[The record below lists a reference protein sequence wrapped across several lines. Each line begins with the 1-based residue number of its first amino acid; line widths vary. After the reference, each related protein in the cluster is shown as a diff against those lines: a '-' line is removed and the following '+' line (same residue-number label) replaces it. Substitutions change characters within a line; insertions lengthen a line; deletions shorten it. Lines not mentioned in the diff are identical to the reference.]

1 MRSTKLLASLC
12 GVAVLC
18 SGLAACGGP
27 QKFKVGETKSY
38 PSPYM
43 PGKASDKAA
52 PVPGRY
58 QDIRP
63 AADAWEPPYP
73 PEYRVELE
81 GGAAAYLVPDSSLDL
96 VRLFLYAPR
105 PVQPARPADAAK
117 LRLYS
122 ALLKDGGTKK
132 LSPSKLEDSLEFIAA
147 GLSARQGA
155 WQSEGAFDALSRD
168 ADALLGLLRDAVLEP
183 GLDAEVFALT
193 QRRMLEGRKH
203 RYATPGGV
211 MGAAYERVMQ
221 GGHPS
226 NWQPDPAEIRAAR
239 PADLKPLA
247 GTGFGRRGLVIGVAG
262 RFDRAAMIEK
272 LNAFVRAFPDSAPRP
287 AALAPAKPFRG
298 PLAPGVY
305 LVDKPF
311 AQTTLRLAVPGVRRP
326 DPDYYRL
333 AVASYIFGDG
343 GFTSRLV
350 LRVRSDEGLAYGV
363 NSEIESDYNRRGT
376 VYVGLQSK
384 AATGAY
390 AARIVR
396 EEMRRMARDGVTE
409 AEMER
414 ARDALLKSLPSMFD
428 GPASTARI
436 FAQSE
441 AWGRSPEHFREYRK
455 ALEGMTRAEVEDAFR
470 RYFDA
475 DSLRVIAVG
484 PKDVLLA
491 PDAAHGGAS
500 LKDFGKVTEITEE
513 ELDRRE

>member
-1 MRSTKLLASLC
+1 VKRLSLLFACAL
-12 GVAVLC
+12 
-18 SGLAACGGP
+18 LAACGGG
-27 QKFKVGETKSY
+27 KVAKVDATKSY
-38 PSPYM
+38 PSPYA
-43 PGKASDKAA
+43 PGKDA

-58 QDIRP
+58 QDIAP
-63 AADAWEPPYP
+63 PPDTWEPPYP

-81 GGAAAYLVPDSSLDL
+81 GGAVAYLVPDSSLDL
-96 VRLFLYAPR
+96 VRLYLYAPR
-105 PVQPARPADAAK
+105 PVQAARPADVAK

-122 ALLKDGGTKK
+122 ALLKNGGTKA
-132 LSPSKLEDSLEFIAA
+132 LSPAKLEDSLEFIAA
-147 GLSARQGA
+147 GLSAGQGA
-155 WQSEGAFDALSRD
+155 WQSEGSFDALSRD
-168 ADALLGLLRDAVLEP
+168 ADALLGLLADAVLEP
-183 GLDAEVFALT
+183 GLDAEVFTLM

-211 MGAAYERVMQ
+211 MGVLYERVMQ
-221 GGHPS
+221 GSHPS
-226 NWQPDPAEIRAAR
+226 NWQAEASELSAAR
-239 PADLKPLA
+239 PPDLKPLA

-262 RFDRAAMIEK
+262 RFDRAAMIAR
-272 LNAFVRAFPDSAPRP
+272 LNAFVRAFPDSAPRSP
-287 AALAPAKPFRG
+287 ALAPPRPFPGAR
-298 PLAPGVY
+298 APGVY

-311 AQTTLRLAVPGVRRP
+311 AQTTLRLAAPGVRRP

-350 LRVRSDEGLAYGV
+350 QRVRSDEGLAYGV
-363 NSEIESDYNRRGT
+363 GSEVESDYNRRGT
-376 VYVGLQSK
+376 VYVSLQSK

-396 EEMRRMARDGVTE
+396 EEMRRMAKDGITD
-409 AEMER
+409 AELER
-414 ARDALLKSLPSMFD
+414 ARDALLKSLPSLFD

-441 AWGRSPEHFREYRK
+441 AWGRSPDHFKEYRK

-470 RYFDA
+470 RYFNA

-500 LKDFGKVTEITEE
+500 LKDFGPVTEITEE
-513 ELDRRE
+513 ELDRREP